1 MTLIEQDDVTGLLAA
16 QPEFSR
22 RIVLG
27 GQTKQ
32 YFGHIFI
39 AHRRLDQLKVVF
51 SGILMQ
57 GPVCHDGC
65 YKRIGEQF
73 VLLMQR
79 VCQDCQHVV
88 AVNQLTSLIH

>member
-1 MTLIEQDDVTGLLAA
+1 
-16 QPEFSR
+16 
-22 RIVLG
+22 
-27 GQTKQ
+27 
-32 YFGHIFI
+32 
-39 AHRRLDQLKVVF
+39 
-51 SGILMQ
+51 MQ

-88 AVNQLTSLIH
+88 AVNQLTSLIHQDHAVSVTIKSDSKAGLVFGKQGSQGFGLGAGIL